1 MPREKESYRDNLEGI
16 IEFLR
21 NKYNDSRRFLSIQ
34 DVKGYTGRSYD
45 FIHDHFGV
53 DRNGI
58 SAEKFARLLS

>member
-21 NKYNDSRRFLSIQ
+21 NKYNDSRRFLTIR
-34 DVKGYTGRSYD
+34 DAMEYTGFSYK
-45 FIHDHFGV
+45 IVHNRFGV

>member
-21 NKYNDSRRFLSIQ
+21 NKYHDSRRFLTLR
-34 DVKGYTGRSYD
+34 DTMEYTGFSYKVV
-45 FIHDHFGV
+45 HNRFGV

>member
-21 NKYNDSRRFLSIQ
+21 NKYNDNRHFLSMQ

>member
-1 MPREKESYRDNLEGI
+1 MPREKESYRDNREGI

-21 NKYNDSRRFLSIQ
+21 NKYNDSRRFLTLR
-34 DVKGYTGRSYD
+34 DTMEYTGFSYKVV
-45 FIHDHFGV
+45 HNRFGV